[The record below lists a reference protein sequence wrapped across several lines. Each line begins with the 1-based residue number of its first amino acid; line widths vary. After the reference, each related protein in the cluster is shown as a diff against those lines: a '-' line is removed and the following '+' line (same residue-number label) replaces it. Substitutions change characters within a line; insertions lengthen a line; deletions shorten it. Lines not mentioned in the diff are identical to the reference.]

1 LAETEV
7 LIIGCGIA
15 GATAALRLAR
25 NPRRQITVI
34 TRASDP
40 HESNTQYAQG
50 GIIGRGLDDDP
61 EILLADILAA
71 GAGVSSPHAARI
83 LAEEGPPLLHE
94 ILEEAAGVNFDSDAN
109 GQPLWGNEAAH
120 SRRRILHVGDG
131 TGAAIMKG
139 LIAALR
145 RCSNIT
151 IESNVTAVDLI
162 TFPHH
167 SRDPLDNYRPVACH
181 GAYMFNREQ
190 RTVHRHLAA
199 ATVLA
204 TGGLGRIYRN
214 TTNPPGSRGD
224 GLAMAHRAGA
234 RIVNA
239 EYVQF
244 HPTALAAPGAE
255 GLLISEAVRGEG
267 GILLTPDGRQ
277 FMADYSPEWKDLA
290 PRDVVARAIHHEME
304 THDYS
309 YVLLDIASR
318 MPADAIRHRF
328 PNIYAQCLKAGI
340 DITQEQIPVVPAAH
354 YFCGGVLVDEWGR
367 SSIDNLYAVG
377 EISCTGVHGA
387 NRLASTSLL
396 EGLVWGY
403 RAARHVEETLNQA
416 PATNRCPQPG
426 RAGSPAEQRDPHA
439 GSPRGVQDLGWR
451 ADRAGVVERPGFAGV
466 PPWDESGLFAEPD
479 PALIQGDM
487 QTIQNIMWHYVGLVR
502 SGERLS
508 RAIRELRHLW
518 NEIETFYRT
527 TKLADGLIGLRNAI
541 EVALLVAQAAQ
552 HNRQSRGCHFRQDS
566 VSIEGDRLI

>member
-1 LAETEV
+1 MAETEV

-15 GATAALRLAR
+15 GATTALRLAR
-25 NPRRQITVI
+25 NPQRRIAII
-34 TRASDP
+34 TRAADP
-40 HESNTQYAQG
+40 HESNTLYAQG
-50 GIIGRGLDDDP
+50 GIIGRGLEDDP
-61 EILLADILAA
+61 EILLNDILTA
-71 GAGVSSPHAARI
+71 GAGVSSPSAARI
-83 LAEEGPPLLHE
+83 LAEEGPQLLHE
-94 ILEEAAGVNFDSDAN
+94 ILEGTAAVKFDADA
-109 GQPLWGNEAAH
+109 GGRPLWGKEAAH

-131 TGAAIMKG
+131 TGRALMEG

-145 RCSNIT
+145 NCPNVT
-151 IESNVTAVDLI
+151 IETEATGVDLI

-167 SRDPLDNYRPVACH
+167 SRDPLDNYRPIACH
-181 GAYMFNREQ
+181 GAYMFNRQQ
-190 RTVHRHLAA
+190 RTVHRYLAA

-214 TTNPPGSRGD
+214 TTNPIGARGD
-224 GLAMAHRAGA
+224 GLAMANRAGA
-234 RIVNA
+234 RIINA

-267 GILLTPDGRQ
+267 GVLLTPTGRA
-277 FMADYSPEWKDLA
+277 FMADYAPEWKDLA

-304 THDYS
+304 THGYS
-309 YVLLDIASR
+309 HVLLDIASQL
-318 MPADAIRHRF
+318 PATTIRNRF
-328 PNIYAQCLKAGI
+328 PNIYNQCLAAGI
-340 DITQEQIPVVPAAH
+340 DITREAIPVVPAAH

-367 SSIDNLYAVG
+367 SSINSLYAVG

-396 EGLVWGY
+396 EGLVWGA
-403 RAARHVEETLNQA
+403 RAAANIEETLSCSV
-416 PATNRCPQPG
+416 TV
-426 RAGSPAEQRDPHA
+426 S
-439 GSPRGVQDLGWR
+439 
-451 ADRAGVVERPGFAGV
+451 RPGFTDV
-466 PPWDESGLFAEPD
+466 PPWDESGLIAEPD

-502 SGERLS
+502 NGERLS

-527 TKLADGLIGLRNAI
+527 TKLSDGLIGLRNAI
-541 EVALLVAQAAQ
+541 EVALLITQAAQ

-566 VSIEGDRLI
+566 VSFEGDRLI

>member
-1 LAETEV
+1 MAETEV

-25 NPRRQITVI
+25 NPHRQISLI
-34 TRASDP
+34 TRAPDP
-40 HESNTQYAQG
+40 HESNTRYAQG

-61 EILLADILAA
+61 ELLLADILAA
-71 GAGVSSPHAARI
+71 GAGVSSPSAARL
-83 LAEEGPPLLHE
+83 LAEQGPRILHE
-94 ILEEAAGVNFDSDAN
+94 VLEETAAIKFDSDSN
-109 GQPLWGNEAAH
+109 GEPLWGKEAAH
-120 SRRRILHVGDG
+120 SRRRILHVGDA
-131 TGAAIMKG
+131 TGQAIMTG
-139 LIAALR
+139 LIAALKR
-145 RCSNIT
+145 YPNIT

-190 RTVHRHLAA
+190 KTVHRHLAA
-199 ATVLA
+199 ATILA

-255 GLLISEAVRGEG
+255 GQLISEAVRGEG
-267 GILLTPDGRQ
+267 GILLTPDGRR
-277 FMADYSPEWKDLA
+277 FMPEYSPEWKDLA
-290 PRDVVARAIHHEME
+290 PRDIVARAIHHEME
-304 THDYS
+304 AHGYA
-309 YVLLDIASR
+309 YVLLDIASQ
-318 MPADAIRHRF
+318 MPAASIRDRF
-328 PNIYAQCLKAGI
+328 PNIYKQCLKAGI
-340 DITQEQIPVVPAAH
+340 DITHEPIPVVPAAH
-354 YFCGGVLVDEWGR
+354 YFCGGVLVDEWGHAN
-367 SSIDNLYAVG
+367 IENLYAVG

-396 EGLVWGY
+396 EGLVWGH
-403 RAARHVEETLNQA
+403 RAAQHIEETM
-416 PATNRCPQPG
+416 NRP
-426 RAGSPAEQRDPHA
+426 SPN
-439 GSPRGVQDLGWR
+439 
-451 ADRAGVVERPGFAGV
+451 RPGFNDV
-466 PPWDESGLFAEPD
+466 PPWDESGLVADPD

-541 EVALLVAQAAQ
+541 EVALLVADAAQ
-552 HNRQSRGCHFRQDS
+552 HNRQSRGCHYRRDS